1 MPIPSVNTF
10 PLIAILVGV
19 ALDSVAAPPPTDKA
33 KSLASNA
40 PLASTV
46 LNTASFMVTAMVLL
60 SKARDTE
67 DMTGTA

>member
-1 MPIPSVNTF
+1 M
-10 PLIAILVGV
+10 LVGV
-19 ALDSVAAPPPTDKA
+19 ALDNVAAPPLIDNA
-33 KSLASNA
+33 KSLASRA
-40 PLASTV
+40 PLAFTV